1 MEMNDAEFIVSELT
15 KRGESIGVAE
25 SITGGHLS
33 GALIDIAG
41 ASNIFA
47 GGIVAYSN
55 QLKISDLKVSP
66 ELLDEFGA
74 VSIEVAQAMA
84 LGAKAKFAA
93 TWGLSTTGVAGP
105 GPHNGRE
112 AGTLWIGIAGPGVL
126 TAINPAISNE
136 FPSELSRNQVRSES
150 VAGALMAFAR
160 ILNPGTN

>member
-1 MEMNDAEFIVSELT
+1 MNNAEFIVSELT
-15 KRGESIGVAE
+15 KRGEGIGVAE

-55 QLKISDLKVSP
+55 LLKVSDLNVSP

-84 LGAKAKFAA
+84 LGAKDKFAA

-105 GPHNGRE
+105 GPHNGRP
-112 AGTLWIGIAGPGVL
+112 AGTVWIGIAGPGVL
-126 TAINPAISNE
+126 TAINPVIS
-136 FPSELSRNQVRSES
+136 SELSRNQVRSES

-160 ILNPGTN
+160 ILSPTKI

>member
-1 MEMNDAEFIVSELT
+1 MNDAEFIVSELT

-55 QLKISDLKVSP
+55 LLKISDLKVSP

-93 TWGLSTTGVAGP
+93 TWGLSTTGVAGH

-112 AGTLWIGIAGPGVL
+112 AGTVWIGIAGPGVL
-126 TAINPAISNE
+126 TSINPVISSDLN
-136 FPSELSRNQVRSES
+136 RNQVRSES

-160 ILNPGTN
+160 ILNPRTN

>member
-1 MEMNDAEFIVSELT
+1 MNYAEFIVSELT

-55 QLKISDLKVSP
+55 QLKITDLNLAP
-66 ELLDEFGA
+66 ELFDQFGSA
-74 VSIEVAQAMA
+74 SAEVAQAMA
-84 LGAKAKFAA
+84 SGAKSKFAA

-105 GPHNGRE
+105 GPHNGRP
-112 AGTLWIGIAGPGVL
+112 AGTVWIGIAGPGVL
-126 TAINPAISNE
+126 TAINPVISSE
-136 FPSELSRNQVRSES
+136 FLSEMSRNQVRSES

-160 ILNPGTN
+160 ILSPTKI

>member
-1 MEMNDAEFIVSELT
+1 MNDAEFIVSELT

-55 QLKISDLKVSP
+55 LLKISDLKVSP

-74 VSIEVAQAMA
+74 VSIEVVQAMA
-84 LGAKAKFAA
+84 LGAKDKFAA

-112 AGTLWIGIAGPGVL
+112 AGTVWIGIAGPGVL
-126 TAINPAISNE
+126 TAINPVIS
-136 FPSELSRNQVRSES
+136 SKLSRNQVRSES

-160 ILNPGTN
+160 ILSPTKI

>member
-1 MEMNDAEFIVSELT
+1 MNDAEFIVSELT

-55 QLKISDLKVSP
+55 LLKISDLKVSP
-66 ELLDEFGA
+66 ERLDEFGA

-112 AGTLWIGIAGPGVL
+112 AGTVWIGIAGPGVL
-126 TAINPAISNE
+126 TSINPVISSDLN
-136 FPSELSRNQVRSES
+136 RNQVRSES

>member
-1 MEMNDAEFIVSELT
+1 MNDAEFIVSELT

-112 AGTLWIGIAGPGVL
+112 AGTVWIGIAGPGVL
-126 TAINPAISNE
+126 TSINPVISSDLN
-136 FPSELSRNQVRSES
+136 RNQVRSES

>member
-1 MEMNDAEFIVSELT
+1 MNDAEFIVSELT

-55 QLKISDLKVSP
+55 LLKISDLNVSP

-74 VSIEVAQAMA
+74 VSIEVAKAMA
-84 LGAKAKFAA
+84 VGAKSKFAA

-105 GPHNGRE
+105 GPHNGRP
-112 AGTLWIGIAGPGVL
+112 AGTVWIGIAGPGVL
-126 TAINPAISNE
+126 TAINPVIS
-136 FPSELSRNQVRSES
+136 SELTRNQVRSES

-160 ILNPGTN
+160 ILNPTKI

>member
-1 MEMNDAEFIVSELT
+1 
-15 KRGESIGVAE
+15 VAE

-55 QLKISDLKVSP
+55 LLKISDLNVSP

-84 LGAKAKFAA
+84 VGAKDKFSA

-105 GPHNGRE
+105 GPHNGRP
-112 AGTLWIGIAGPGVL
+112 AGTVWIGIAGPGVL
-126 TAINPAISNE
+126 TAINPVISSK
-136 FPSELSRNQVRSES
+136 FLSEMSRNQVRSES

-160 ILNPGTN
+160 ILSPTKI

>member
-1 MEMNDAEFIVSELT
+1 MNDAEFIVSELT
-15 KRGESIGVAE
+15 KRGESIGIAE

-55 QLKISDLKVSP
+55 KLKVSDLKVSP
-66 ELLDEFGA
+66 ELLEEFGA
-74 VSIEVAQAMA
+74 VSIEVAEAMA
-84 LGAKAKFAA
+84 LGAQSKFGA

-105 GPHNGRE
+105 GPHNGRP
-112 AGTLWIGIAGPGVL
+112 AGTVWIGIAGPGVL
-126 TAINPAISNE
+126 MAINPTISNE
-136 FPSELSRNQVRSES
+136 FPSEMSRNQVRSES

-160 ILNPGTN
+160 ILSPTKI

>member
-1 MEMNDAEFIVSELT
+1 MNDAEFIVSELT

-55 QLKISDLKVSP
+55 LLKISDLKVSP

-84 LGAKAKFAA
+84 LGAKDKFAA

-112 AGTLWIGIAGPGVL
+112 AGTVWIGIAGPGVL
-126 TAINPAISNE
+126 TSINPVISSDLN
-136 FPSELSRNQVRSES
+136 RNQVRSES

>member
-1 MEMNDAEFIVSELT
+1 MNDAEFIVSELT

-55 QLKISDLKVSP
+55 LLKISDLKVSP

-84 LGAKAKFAA
+84 VGAKEKFAA

-112 AGTLWIGIAGPGVL
+112 AGTVWIGIAGPGVL
-126 TAINPAISNE
+126 TSVNPVISSDLN
-136 FPSELSRNQVRSES
+136 RNQVRSES

-160 ILNPGTN
+160 ILNPRTN

>member
-1 MEMNDAEFIVSELT
+1 MNDADFIVSELT

-112 AGTLWIGIAGPGVL
+112 AGTVWIGIAGPGVL
-126 TAINPAISNE
+126 TSINPVISSDLN
-136 FPSELSRNQVRSES
+136 RNQVRSES

-160 ILNPGTN
+160 ILNPRTN

>member
-1 MEMNDAEFIVSELT
+1 MNDAEFIVSELT

-55 QLKISDLKVSP
+55 LLKISDLNVSP
-66 ELLDEFGA
+66 DLLDEFGA
-74 VSIEVAQAMA
+74 VSIEVAKAMA
-84 LGAKAKFAA
+84 VGAQSKFAA

-105 GPHNGRE
+105 GPHNGRP
-112 AGTLWIGIAGPGVL
+112 AGTVWIGIAGPGVL
-126 TAINPAISNE
+126 TAINPVIS
-136 FPSELSRNQVRSES
+136 SELSRNQVRSES

-160 ILNPGTN
+160 ILNPTKI

>member
-1 MEMNDAEFIVSELT
+1 MEMNDAEFIVSELA

-55 QLKISDLKVSP
+55 LLKISDLKVSS

-84 LGAKAKFAA
+84 VGAREKFSA

-126 TAINPAISNE
+126 TAINPAIS
-136 FPSELSRNQVRSES
+136 SELNRNQVRSES

-160 ILNPGTN
+160 ILNPRTN

>member
-15 KRGESIGVAE
+15 KRGEGIGVAE

-55 QLKISDLKVSP
+55 KLKISDLNVAS
-66 ELLDEFGA
+66 EVLDQFGA
-74 VSIEVAQAMA
+74 ASAEVAQAMA
-84 LGAKAKFAA
+84 LGAQAKFAA

-105 GPHNGRE
+105 GPHNGRP
-112 AGTLWIGIAGPGVL
+112 AGTVWIGIAGPGVL
-126 TAINPAISNE
+126 TAINPVIS
-136 FPSELSRNQVRSES
+136 SELSRNQVRSES

>member
-1 MEMNDAEFIVSELT
+1 MNDAEFIVSELT

-55 QLKISDLKVSP
+55 LLKISDLNVSP

-74 VSIEVAQAMA
+74 VSIEVAKAMA
-84 LGAKAKFAA
+84 VGAKSKFAA

-112 AGTLWIGIAGPGVL
+112 AGTVWIGIVGPGVL
-126 TAINPAISNE
+126 TAINPAIS
-136 FPSELSRNQVRSES
+136 SELSRNQVRSES

-160 ILNPGTN
+160 ILNPTKI

>member
-1 MEMNDAEFIVSELT
+1 MNDAEFIVSELT

-25 SITGGHLS
+25 SITGGRLS

-55 QLKISDLKVSP
+55 LLKISDLNVSP
-66 ELLDEFGA
+66 DLLDEFGA

-84 LGAKAKFAA
+84 LGAKNKFAA

-105 GPHNGRE
+105 GPHNGRP
-112 AGTLWIGIAGPGVL
+112 AGTVWIGIAGPGVL
-126 TAINPAISNE
+126 TAINPVIS
-136 FPSELSRNQVRSES
+136 SELSRNQVRSES

-160 ILNPGTN
+160 ILNPTKI

>member
-1 MEMNDAEFIVSELT
+1 MNFADFIVSELT

-33 GALIDIAG
+33 GSLIDIAG
-41 ASNIFA
+41 ASNVFA

-55 QLKISDLKVSP
+55 LLKISDLKVSP

-84 LGAKAKFAA
+84 LGAQSKFAA

-105 GPHNGRE
+105 GPHNGRP
-112 AGTLWIGIAGPGVL
+112 AGTVWIGIAGPGVL
-126 TAINPAISNE
+126 TAINPVISNA
-136 FPSELSRNQVRSES
+136 FPSEMSRNQVRSES

-160 ILNPGTN
+160 ILNPTKI

>member
-1 MEMNDAEFIVSELT
+1 MNDAEFIVSELT

-55 QLKISDLKVSP
+55 LLKISDLKVSP

-74 VSIEVAQAMA
+74 VSNEVAQAMA

-93 TWGLSTTGVAGP
+93 TWGLSTTGWPGLGHTMAGKRAHF
-105 GPHNGRE
+105 GLG
-112 AGTLWIGIAGPGVL
+112 
-126 TAINPAISNE
+126 
-136 FPSELSRNQVRSES
+136 
-150 VAGALMAFAR
+150 
-160 ILNPGTN
+160 

>member
-1 MEMNDAEFIVSELT
+1 MNDAEFIVSELT
-15 KRGESIGVAE
+15 KRSESIGVAE

-55 QLKISDLKVSP
+55 LLKISDLKVAP

-84 LGAKAKFAA
+84 LGAKEKFAA

-112 AGTLWIGIAGPGVL
+112 AGTVWIGIAGPGVL
-126 TAINPAISNE
+126 TAINPAISR
-136 FPSELSRNQVRSES
+136 ELSRNQVRSES

>member
-1 MEMNDAEFIVSELT
+1 MNDADFIVLELT

-55 QLKISDLKVSP
+55 LLKISDLKVSP

-74 VSIEVAQAMA
+74 VSNEVAQAMA
-84 LGAKAKFAA
+84 LGAKDKFAA

-112 AGTLWIGIAGPGVL
+112 AGTLWIGIVGPGVL
-126 TAINPAISNE
+126 TAINPAIS
-136 FPSELSRNQVRSES
+136 SELNRNQVRSES

-160 ILNPGTN
+160 ILNPRTN

>member
-1 MEMNDAEFIVSELT
+1 MNDADFIVSELT

-55 QLKISDLKVSP
+55 LLKISDLKVSP

-84 LGAKAKFAA
+84 LGAKDKFAA

-112 AGTLWIGIAGPGVL
+112 AGTVWIGIAGPGVL
-126 TAINPAISNE
+126 TSINPVISSDLN
-136 FPSELSRNQVRSES
+136 RNQVRSES

>member
-1 MEMNDAEFIVSELT
+1 MNDAEFIVSELT

-84 LGAKAKFAA
+84 LGAKVKFAA

-112 AGTLWIGIAGPGVL
+112 AGTVWIGIAGPGVL
-126 TAINPAISNE
+126 TSINPVISSDLN
-136 FPSELSRNQVRSES
+136 RNQVRSES

-160 ILNPGTN
+160 ILNPRTN

>member
-1 MEMNDAEFIVSELT
+1 MEMNDADFIVSELT

-55 QLKISDLKVSP
+55 LLKISDLKVSP

-74 VSIEVAQAMA
+74 ASAEVARAMA
-84 LGAKAKFAA
+84 LGAQSKFAA

-105 GPHNGRE
+105 GPHNGRP
-112 AGTLWIGIAGPGVL
+112 AGTVWIGIAGPGVL
-126 TAINPAISNE
+126 TAINPVIS
-136 FPSELSRNQVRSES
+136 SEMSRNQVRSES

>member
-1 MEMNDAEFIVSELT
+1 MNDAEFIVSELT

-41 ASNIFA
+41 ASNVFA

-55 QLKISDLKVSP
+55 LLKISDLNVSP
-66 ELLDEFGA
+66 DLLDEFGA

-84 LGAKAKFAA
+84 LGAKNKFAA

-105 GPHNGRE
+105 GPHNGRP
-112 AGTLWIGIAGPGVL
+112 AGTVWIGIAGPGVL
-126 TAINPAISNE
+126 TAINPVIS
-136 FPSELSRNQVRSES
+136 SELSRNQVRSES

-160 ILNPGTN
+160 ILNPTKI

>member
-1 MEMNDAEFIVSELT
+1 MNDAEFIVSELT

-55 QLKISDLKVSP
+55 LLKISDLKVSP

-84 LGAKAKFAA
+84 LGAKDKFAA

-105 GPHNGRE
+105 GPHNGRP
-112 AGTLWIGIAGPGVL
+112 AGTVWIGIAGPGVL
-126 TAINPAISNE
+126 TAINPVIS
-136 FPSELSRNQVRSES
+136 SKLSRNQVRSES

-160 ILNPGTN
+160 ILSPTKI

>member
-1 MEMNDAEFIVSELT
+1 MNFADFIVSELT
-15 KRGESIGVAE
+15 KRSESIGIAE

-41 ASNIFA
+41 ASNVFA

-55 QLKISDLKVSP
+55 QLKISDLNVAP
-66 ELLDEFGA
+66 DLIDHHGA

-84 LGAKAKFAA
+84 LGAQSKFGA

-105 GPHNGRE
+105 GPHNGQP
-112 AGTLWIGIAGPGVL
+112 AGTVWIGIAGPGLL
-126 TAINPAISNE
+126 TAINPAIS
-136 FPSELSRNQVRSES
+136 SELSRNQVRSES

-160 ILNPGTN
+160 IVKLRKI

>member
-1 MEMNDAEFIVSELT
+1 MNDADFIVSELT

-33 GALIDIAG
+33 GALIDIPG

-55 QLKISDLKVSP
+55 QLKISDLNVAP
-66 ELLDEFGA
+66 ELLEQFGA
-74 VSIEVAQAMA
+74 ASTEVAQAMA
-84 LGAKAKFAA
+84 LGAKSKFAA

-105 GPHNGRE
+105 GPHNGRP
-112 AGTLWIGIAGPGVL
+112 AGTVWIGIAGPGVL
-126 TAINPAISNE
+126 TAINPAISEE
-136 FPSELSRNQVRSES
+136 FSNELSRNQVRSES

-160 ILNPGTN
+160 ILSPRTN

>member
-1 MEMNDAEFIVSELT
+1 MNDAEFIVSELT

-55 QLKISDLKVSP
+55 LLKISDLKVSP

-105 GPHNGRE
+105 GP
-112 AGTLWIGIAGPGVL
+112 TVWIGIAGPGVL
-126 TAINPAISNE
+126 TPINPAIS
-136 FPSELSRNQVRSES
+136 SELSRNQVRSES

-160 ILNPGTN
+160 ILSPGTN

>member
-1 MEMNDAEFIVSELT
+1 MNNAEFIVSELT

-25 SITGGHLS
+25 SISGGHLS

-55 QLKISDLKVSP
+55 LLKVSDLNVSP
-66 ELLDEFGA
+66 KLLDEFGA

-84 LGAKAKFAA
+84 LGAKDKFAA

-105 GPHNGRE
+105 GPHNGRP
-112 AGTLWIGIAGPGVL
+112 AGTVWIGIAGPGVL
-126 TAINPAISNE
+126 TAINPVIS
-136 FPSELSRNQVRSES
+136 SELSRNQVRSES

-160 ILNPGTN
+160 ILSPTKI

>member
-1 MEMNDAEFIVSELT
+1 MNDAEFIVSELT

-55 QLKISDLKVSP
+55 LLKISDLNVSP

-74 VSIEVAQAMA
+74 VSIEVAKAMA
-84 LGAKAKFAA
+84 VGAKSKFAA

-105 GPHNGRE
+105 GPHNGRP
-112 AGTLWIGIAGPGVL
+112 AGTVWIGIAGPGVL
-126 TAINPAISNE
+126 SAINPVIS
-136 FPSELSRNQVRSES
+136 SELSRNQVRSES

-160 ILNPGTN
+160 ILNPTKI

>member
-1 MEMNDAEFIVSELT
+1 MNNAEFIVSELT

-55 QLKISDLKVSP
+55 LLKVSDLKVSP

-84 LGAKAKFAA
+84 LGAKDKFAA

-105 GPHNGRE
+105 GPHNGRP
-112 AGTLWIGIAGPGVL
+112 AGTVWIGIAGPGVL
-126 TAINPAISNE
+126 TAINPVIS
-136 FPSELSRNQVRSES
+136 SELSRNQVRSES

-160 ILNPGTN
+160 ILNPTKI

>member
-1 MEMNDAEFIVSELT
+1 MNDAEFIVSELT

-55 QLKISDLKVSP
+55 LLKISDLNVSP

-112 AGTLWIGIAGPGVL
+112 AGTVWIGIAGPGVL
-126 TAINPAISNE
+126 TSINPVISSDLN
-136 FPSELSRNQVRSES
+136 RNQVRSES

-160 ILNPGTN
+160 ILNPRTN